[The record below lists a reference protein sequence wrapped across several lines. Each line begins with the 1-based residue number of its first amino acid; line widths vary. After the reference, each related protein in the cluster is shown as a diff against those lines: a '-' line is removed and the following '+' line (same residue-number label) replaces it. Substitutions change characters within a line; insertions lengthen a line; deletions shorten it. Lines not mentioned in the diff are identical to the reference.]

1 MVVTV
6 EHTQVEVPLYIVIIV
21 VVLEVVA
28 NYSLTLDVLQHTM
41 YIALLI
47 LVLIGVQTIQDM
59 LPVQVLVR
67 LKNKSYIK
75 KNDNHYWLSFSF
87 APTSSSSQ
95 SSPIAS

>member
-1 MVVTV
+1 M
-6 EHTQVEVPLYIVIIV
+6 EVPLYIVIIV

-47 LVLIGVQTIQDM
+47 LVLIGAQTVRDM

-87 APTSSSSQ
+87 ASIPSSSQ